1 MKLMM
6 SMTDKSEIE
15 KKRITCL
22 NVFFNYI
29 FCIFSKLLTI
39 QSKAMLTI

>member
-1 MKLMM
+1 
-6 SMTDKSEIE
+6 MTDKSEIE
-15 KKRITCL
+15 KKKNYMSKC
-22 NVFFNYI
+22 FFNYI